1 MATVSAYWRP
11 TEIDDALK
19 LLSRPQAV
27 ALGGGTRVNAMPT
40 TYPVEVVDL
49 QALGL
54 GGIERIDHRKV
65 RIGATTTLQQL
76 AAATE
81 VPEAIRA
88 AARRELPSTLR
99 AQSTVAGTVLA
110 RDRDSELL
118 AALLVH
124 EANVEIRSSDGVARV
139 GLPDLL
145 GDPAQPRDGIV
156 VAITIDTGGA
166 ASSARTG
173 RTSADRPIVAAV
185 ARRDGDGVTHLALT
199 GVAPTP
205 VLVADVEDV
214 DPPADFRGSK
224 AYRRALAVTLSR
236 RVLEALG

>member
-11 TEIDDALK
+11 TEIEEALK
-19 LLSRPQAV
+19 LLSRPHAV
-27 ALGGGTRVNAMPT
+27 ALGGGTRINAAAT
-40 TYPVEVVDL
+40 ARPVEVVDL

-54 GGIERIDHRKV
+54 GGIERIDGRRL
-65 RIGATTTLQQL
+65 RIGGTTTLEQV

-81 VPEAIRA
+81 VPASVRD

-118 AALLVH
+118 AALLAH
-124 EANVEIRSSDGVARV
+124 EATVEIRRAEGVAHV
-139 GLPDLL
+139 ALPDLL
-145 GDPAQPRDGIV
+145 GDPTQPRGGIV
-156 VAITIDTGGA
+156 VAITIHTGGT

-173 RTSADRPIVAAV
+173 RTRADRPIVAAV
-185 ARRDGDGVTHLALT
+185 ARRDADGSTHLAVT
-199 GVAPTP
+199 GVASTP
-205 VLVADVEDV
+205 VLVTAVEDV